1 MTNDAHSLGGD
12 GHSPRQRPAPD
23 LRRSPP
29 CLALE
34 TQPELSTHVGAPIEA
49 PNRAGTGWRKISDA
63 MDCRATNLYT
73 ASFPGKAGFSRRHD
87 GLRDRIYRE
96 AVRAGLLAHREY
108 APAVMRGLTNEQR
121 KALDAA
127 SAAALHCEAGGAE
140 PPQDAVRVVDN
151 VRTIRPDLLLHSREP
166 GGMRMLIEVKSIAF
180 GMSRYS
186 TRWHLDGAT
195 WTERRAA
202 EAVKERDAAA
212 AAIDTEVFAGVVPPP
227 MQTQV
232 QRMGG
237 MSSAVIGGF
246 CEHSPVVHELVAKF
260 ADMTAKDTA
269 KEHGWQL
276 KEATAYQRHR
286 IRQRLATGAWR
297 DFHEN
302 KIARLPY
309 VDPSTEYARTLR
321 HLQASDAR
329 WRAEKN
335 RAQSYTLG
343 TQGVGGSAGGHRPF
357 GGVPPPPQPRL
368 RGSGGDAPT

>member
-1 MTNDAHSLGGD
+1 
-12 GHSPRQRPAPD
+12 
-23 LRRSPP
+23 
-29 CLALE
+29 
-34 TQPELSTHVGAPIEA
+34 
-49 PNRAGTGWRKISDA
+49 
-63 MDCRATNLYT
+63 
-73 ASFPGKAGFSRRHD
+73 
-87 GLRDRIYRE
+87 
-96 AVRAGLLAHREY
+96 
-108 APAVMRGLTNEQR
+108 
-121 KALDAA
+121 
-127 SAAALHCEAGGAE
+127 
-140 PPQDAVRVVDN
+140 
-151 VRTIRPDLLLHSREP
+151 
-166 GGMRMLIEVKSIAF
+166 
-180 GMSRYS
+180 
-186 TRWHLDGAT
+186 
-195 WTERRAA
+195 
-202 EAVKERDAAA
+202 
-212 AAIDTEVFAGVVPPP
+212 

-237 MSSAVIGGF
+237 MSSAVIGGL

-286 IRQRLATGAWR
+286 IRQRLATGSWR

-343 TQGVGGSAGGHRPF
+343 RREWAAQQGATGPWVAPPRPRSPGGGGAAG
-357 GGVPPPPQPRL
+357 VLL
-368 RGSGGDAPT
+368 REHIAHGEGNSHT